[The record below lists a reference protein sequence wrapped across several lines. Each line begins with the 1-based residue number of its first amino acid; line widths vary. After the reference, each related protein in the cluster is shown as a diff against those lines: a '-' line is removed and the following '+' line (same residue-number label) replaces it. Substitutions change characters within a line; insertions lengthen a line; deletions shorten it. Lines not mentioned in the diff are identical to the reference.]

1 MDLLASEYGWSK
13 HYIWTKCF
21 PEDVIILQDKIML
34 RQTEEVITNLRIA
47 TNPHLKPDEQKEFAE
62 QLMARRRQITGV
74 QDDQLD
80 RSALN
85 RLKEQLKKE
94 SKAVKVK

>member
-1 MDLLASEYGWSK
+1 MDLLASEYGWTK
-13 HYIWTKCF
+13 HYIYTSVY

-34 RQTEEVITNLRIA
+34 RQTEDLITQLRIT
-47 TNPHLKPDEQKEFAE
+47 TNPHLQPAEQKEFAE
-62 QLMARRRQITGV
+62 QLMARRRRITGI

-80 RSALN
+80 RAALN
-85 RLKEQLKKE
+85 RLKNQLKKE